1 MTNGDSVESVLRD
14 VCGHGS
20 SERSVVSDTPANT
33 DTAVDNVDDRTVV
46 GDEPGDARAVVTGT
60 VFSEHIVNIA
70 ITVKSEQGKPFDRTP

>member
-1 MTNGDSVESVLRD
+1 MKIVLR
-14 VCGHGS
+14 VCCVLCVDMGAVRGVLS
-20 SERSVVSDTPANT
+20 PTPANT

-46 GDEPGDARAVVTGT
+46 GDEPWDARAVVTGT